1 MAEPTITDTS
11 TVAASP
17 AAPAVGTP
25 LRRVPTQARGRERV
39 ALILTK
45 AEALIAEHG
54 TDGLRMS
61 DLAKA
66 AEISIGSLYQYF
78 PDKGAVIHALAERY
92 HAMDIACIADGL
104 SVATSPEDL
113 RAAFADLMDLYYKL
127 FREEPVMRA
136 VWAGT
141 QTDPNLMALELD
153 ASRANA
159 RVLAEALRRTGATA
173 PKATVD
179 AAAFMIMHLGEAA
192 VRRAIDV
199 PLKEGTRM
207 MEVYKRMA
215 LTEMARL
222 HADGAIP

>member
-1 MAEPTITDTS
+1 MIETPSDAPDTA
-11 TVAASP
+11 TVFHE
-17 AAPAVGTP
+17 TP
-25 LRRVPTQARGRERV
+25 LRRVPIQARGRERV
-39 ALILTK
+39 ALILSK
-45 AEALIAEHG
+45 AEGLIAEQG
-54 TDGLRMS
+54 TDGLKMS

-92 HAMDIACIADGL
+92 HEMDIACIADGL
-104 SVATSPEDL
+104 APAMSPEDL
-113 RAAFADLMDLYYKL
+113 RAAFADLMDLYLKL

-141 QTDPNLMALELD
+141 QADPNLMALELD

-159 RVLAEALRRTGATA
+159 RVLAAALRRAGATG
-173 PKATVD
+173 PDATLD

-199 PLKEGTRM
+199 PLEEGKRM
-207 MEVYKRMA
+207 MAVYKRMA

-222 HADGAIP
+222 SGDAKGETA